1 MLLFL
6 LLLQYLFSDAAVA
19 NAYASYAATVAATV
33 AVATI
38 DAVVAVAAP
47 PLFLF
52 HQN

>member
-19 NAYASYAATVAATV
+19 NAYASYAATVA
-33 AVATI
+33 VATI
-38 DAVVAVAAP
+38 DAVVAVVAP